1 MNHGSLLVFAR
12 DPIPGQAKT
21 RLIPAL
27 GPEGAAALHARLT
40 RQTLATACSLGD
52 IPITL
57 CCTPDTE
64 SGFFQ
69 QCLGDFP
76 LDLYP
81 QQGKDLGQRMLNA
94 LQWALKTADWAILMG
109 TDCPELK
116 PDDLQQ
122 ACRIMEQHDA
132 VLGPAH
138 DGGYYLL
145 GLKTPSRQLFS
156 NIPWGTD
163 RVADLTRSRM
173 HTLGWSHEELRLQHD
188 LDRPEDLNR
197 FPKLSGNCHT

>member
-1 MNHGSLLVFAR
+1 VNRGRLLVFAR

-21 RLIPAL
+21 RLIPVL

-40 RQTLATACSLGD
+40 RQTLKTACSLDD
-52 IPITL
+52 IPVTL

-64 SGFFQ
+64 SGFFRR
-69 QCLGDFP
+69 CREDFP
-76 LDLYP
+76 LELYL
-81 QQGKDLGQRMLNA
+81 QHGENLGQRMLDA
-94 LQWALKTADWAILMG
+94 LQAALKKADWAILMG
-109 TDCPELK
+109 TDCPGLSAN
-116 PDDLQQ
+116 DLQQ
-122 ACRIMEQHDA
+122 ACRILEQHDA

-145 GLKTPSRQLFS
+145 GVKSPSRELLR

-173 HTLGWSHEELRLQHD
+173 HALGWSHQELRLQHD
-188 LDRPEDLNR
+188 LDRPEDLSR
-197 FPKLSGNCHT
+197 LLQHFDTPPF